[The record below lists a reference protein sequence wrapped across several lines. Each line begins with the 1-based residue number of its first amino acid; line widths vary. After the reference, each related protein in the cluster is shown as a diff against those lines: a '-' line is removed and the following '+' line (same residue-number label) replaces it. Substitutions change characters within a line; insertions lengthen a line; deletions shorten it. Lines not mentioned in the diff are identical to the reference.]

1 MKIPEDRIPY
11 KVTVNGVTTV
21 LESGA
26 ELTVSASV
34 QDAIEA
40 TEDFP
45 ADPLPVDK
53 PWECGYPAPKSGDT
67 GKVLTVGE
75 DGKPGWYEASSGATV
90 VANPTLAG
98 TEADL
103 TGLQVGDTK
112 YKVPEGGGALLVTV
126 TETPGPGDGETTYTA
141 NKTAGEIINAMPLV
155 FYKDED
161 NGATAFSRCSSY
173 YYAEGEGYTFMK
185 LDGDH
190 DLFAATINDYPSRT
204 VGDK

>member
-75 DGKPGWYEASSGATV
+75 DGKPGWYEASGGTTV

-112 YKVPEGGGALLVTV
+112 YKVPAGGGGGVLVVDSTSTTLDKTWKEIHDASTTSLV
-126 TETPGPGDGETTYTA
+126 ISNNGYGVLQYLCYCAGQEDFYRVQFFGPDGMGGFNFIMYATSSE
-141 NKTAGEIINAMPLV
+141 
-155 FYKDED
+155 
-161 NGATAFSRCSSY
+161 NG
-173 YYAEGEGYTFMK
+173 
-185 LDGDH
+185 
-190 DLFAATINDYPSRT
+190 YP
-204 VGDK
+204 VAQG